1 MPDPDFLSTA
11 NIAILGLGLMGGSL
25 AMALRGQCA
34 ALLGVDPNEN
44 VLDLAL
50 HSGLVDKAS
59 SDSAELLPQSDIVIL
74 AAPVRVILS
83 LLGKLP
89 GLHPGSALVLDLGST
104 KREIF
109 KAMLELPPR
118 FSPIGGHPICG
129 KEKSGLENAQASLY
143 QGAPFVLIPMPDTS
157 PAGAATAER
166 LVQAVGA
173 RPLWL
178 DAETHD
184 RWIAFT
190 SHLPYLLALALAQA
204 TPSEASLLVGPGF
217 RSTSRVAATPASV
230 MLDILATN
238 RLNVLESVAVLRKRL
253 DALEVCLRDEDWE
266 GLKHN
271 MLAGAA
277 MRNELTDQTFTEK
290 HL

>member
-1 MPDPDFLSTA
+1 MADPDFLSTA

-34 ALLGVDPNEN
+34 ALLGVDPNEDT
-44 VLDLAL
+44 LSLAL
-50 HSGLVDKAS
+50 RSGFVDKAS
-59 SDSAELLPQSDIVIL
+59 PDPAELLPLADIVIL

-83 LLGKLP
+83 LLEKLP

-104 KREIF
+104 KREILQ
-109 KAMLELPPR
+109 AMLELPSR

-143 QGAPFVLIPMPDTS
+143 QGAPFVLTPTPGTS
-157 PAGAATAER
+157 PAGAAIAES

-178 DAETHD
+178 DAEIHD
-184 RWIAFT
+184 QWIAFT

-238 RLNVLESVAVLRKRL
+238 RLNILESVALLQKRL
-253 DALEVCLRDEDWE
+253 DALEDCLRDEDWE
-266 GLKHN
+266 RLKQN

-277 MRNELTDQTFTEK
+277 MRNELCD
-290 HL
+290 

>member
-1 MPDPDFLSTA
+1 MADPDFLSTA
-11 NIAILGLGLMGGSL
+11 HIAILGLGLMGGSL

-34 ALLGVDPNEN
+34 ALLGVDPNEDT
-44 VLDLAL
+44 LSLAL
-50 HSGLVDKAS
+50 RSGVVDKAS
-59 SDSAELLPQSDIVIL
+59 PDPAELLPLADIVIL

-83 LLGKLP
+83 LLEKLP

-104 KREIF
+104 KREILQ
-109 KAMLELPPR
+109 AMLELPSR

-143 QGAPFVLIPMPDTS
+143 QGAPFVLTPTPGTS
-157 PAGAATAER
+157 PAGAAIAES

-178 DAETHD
+178 DAEIHD
-184 RWIAFT
+184 QWIAFT

-238 RLNVLESVAVLRKRL
+238 RLNILESVALLRKRL
-253 DALEVCLRDEDWE
+253 DALEDCLRDEDWE
-266 GLKHN
+266 RLKQN

-277 MRNELTDQTFTEK
+277 MRNELCD
-290 HL
+290 

>member
-1 MPDPDFLSTA
+1 MPEPDFLSTA
-11 NIAILGLGLMGGSL
+11 NIAVLGLGLMGGSM
-25 AMALRGQCA
+25 AMALRGRCA
-34 ALLGVDPNEN
+34 ALLGVDPNEDA
-44 VLDLAL
+44 LSLAL
-50 HSGLVDKAS
+50 RSGFVDKAS
-59 SDSAELLPQSDIVIL
+59 THPAELLPLADIVIL

-83 LLGKLP
+83 LLKDLP
-89 GLHPGSALVLDLGST
+89 GLHPGSAVVLDLGST
-104 KREIF
+104 KKEIVQ
-109 KAMLELPPR
+109 AMAELPLR
-118 FSPIGGHPICG
+118 FSPVGGHPICG

-143 QGAPFVLIPMPDTS
+143 QGAPFVLTPTP
-157 PAGAATAER
+157 AATPAAAAVAES
-166 LVQAVGA
+166 LVRAAGA

-204 TPSEASLLVGPGF
+204 TPPETSPLVGPGF

-238 RLNVLESVAVLRKRL
+238 RLNVLESVALLRKRL
-253 DALEVCLRDEDWE
+253 DDLEVCLRDEDWE
-266 GLKHN
+266 GLKRN

-277 MRNELTDQTFTEK
+277 MRNNLTDK
-290 HL
+290 SV

>member
-1 MPDPDFLSTA
+1 MADPDFLSTA

-34 ALLGVDPNEN
+34 ALLGVDPNEDT
-44 VLDLAL
+44 LSLAL
-50 HSGLVDKAS
+50 RSGFVDKAS
-59 SDSAELLPQSDIVIL
+59 PDPAELLPLADIVIL

-83 LLGKLP
+83 LLEKLP

-104 KREIF
+104 KREILQ
-109 KAMLELPPR
+109 AMLELPSR

-143 QGAPFVLIPMPDTS
+143 QGAPFVLTPTPGTS
-157 PAGAATAER
+157 PAGAAIAES

-178 DAETHD
+178 DAEIHD
-184 RWIAFT
+184 QWIAFT

-204 TPSEASLLVGPGF
+204 TPSEASVLVGPGF

-238 RLNVLESVAVLRKRL
+238 RLNILESVALLRKRL
-253 DALEVCLRDEDWE
+253 DALEDCLRDEDWE
-266 GLKHN
+266 RLKQN

-277 MRNELTDQTFTEK
+277 MRNELCD
-290 HL
+290 

>member
-11 NIAILGLGLMGGSL
+11 NIAVLGLGLMGGSL

-44 VLDLAL
+44 VLHLAL
-50 HSGLVDKAS
+50 HSGLIDKAS
-59 SDSAELLPQSDIVIL
+59 PDPAELLPLADIVIL

-83 LLGKLP
+83 LLGELP

-104 KREIF
+104 KSEIM
-109 KAMLELPPR
+109 KAMLELPSR

-143 QGAPFVLIPMPDTS
+143 QGAPFVLTPVPGAS
-157 PAGAATAER
+157 SAGAATAER
-166 LVQAVGA
+166 LVEAVGA
-173 RPLWL
+173 RPFWL

-184 RWIAFT
+184 RWIAYT

-204 TPSEASLLVGPGF
+204 APSEAAPLVGPGF

-238 RLNVLESVAVLRKRL
+238 RLNVLEAVALLRKRL

-266 GLKHN
+266 GLEQN

-277 MRNELTDQTFTEK
+277 MRNELTD
-290 HL
+290 